1 MNLKEHYAFKEKWIE
16 GIKKNW
22 GKVFLEKMIIITNK
36 TWVTKKILTTKIIW
50 KTKRYPRLPAR
61 LVRYMAISITTNVA
75 SSISKPPTGGRFE
88 LKQGMVQLLH
98 FKMQFTGFHYEDPD
112 LQLRKFIEITHTYIQ
127 TEVLPYYVKLTMFP
141 THC

>member
-1 MNLKEHYAFKEKWIE
+1 M
-16 GIKKNW
+16 
-22 GKVFLEKMIIITNK
+22 
-36 TWVTKKILTTKIIW
+36 
-50 KTKRYPRLPAR
+50 RYPRLPAR
-61 LVRYMAISITTNVA
+61 LVRDMAISITTNVA

-127 TEVLPYYVKLTMFP
+127 T
-141 THC
+141 